1 MSSTTKRL
9 RLRRADACAVCA
21 LDLVSGDEAVWDR
34 QARTV
39 TCLVCASNP
48 YDEPAA
54 TAPAVLQP
62 EPPEGE
68 LPDIQLSDPG
78 ASLEREYAKRV
89 AARDQRV
96 RERHPR
102 LGGFLL
108 AVTSEPASTRVFS
121 QGAEGERRV
130 AARLEKGCDE
140 VLFLHNR
147 RLGPTARSGD
157 IDHLAVAP
165 SGVWV
170 IDAKHYPGAKVDVDI
185 SGGLFGRP
193 RQEKLLVR
201 GRDRTSLVAGLARQY
216 EAVSA
221 ALASYAAPV
230 RAMFCFVGAELPW
243 LRVPEVN
250 GFAVHDI
257 AGARKQLR
265 VDGPLATA
273 TRRDIWETLARSFEL
288 A

>member
-1 MSSTTKRL
+1 MRRRPGCRRGSSLGPRTSRTTTCL
-9 RLRRADACAVCA
+9 ACAAGCSHRA
-21 LDLVSGDEAVWDR
+21 AV
-34 QARTV
+34 AR
-39 TCLVCASNP
+39 P
-48 YDEPAA
+48 RPAD
-54 TAPAVLQP
+54 V
-62 EPPEGE
+62 
-68 LPDIQLSDPG
+68 QLDPG

-108 AVTSEPASTRVFS
+108 AVTSEPASTRVFA

-130 AARLEKGCDE
+130 AAKLEQGCTD

-147 RLGPTARSGD
+147 RLGPTSRSGD
-157 IDHLAVAP
+157 LDHLAVAP

-170 IDAKHYPGAKVDVDI
+170 IDAKHYPGAKVGVEI

-193 RQEKLLVR
+193 RREKLVVG
-201 GRDRTSLVAGLARQY
+201 GRDRTSLVAGLTRQH

-221 ALASYAAPV
+221 ALASYDVPV
-230 RAMFCFVGAELPW
+230 RATFCFVGADLPW

-250 GFAVHDI
+250 GFAVRDI
-257 AGARKQLR
+257 AGVRKQLR
-265 VDGPLATA
+265 ADGPLDAEA
-273 TRRDIWETLARSFEL
+273 RQEIWEALARAF
-288 A
+288 ARA